1 MNLISPHL
9 VVRGADEASSWYQNA
24 LGAVEKSRV
33 PVPGGK
39 LMSVELSFGET
50 TVMLADEFEE
60 MGVLAPPSVGGTPV
74 VLHLTTDGVDTLWEQ
89 ALAAGAQVHSPLQ
102 DTFWGERHGQITD
115 PFGHRWGLAQHVRD
129 VPHDEIVEAA
139 AAIFGG

>member
-1 MNLISPHL
+1 MTSISPHL
-9 VVRGADEASSWYQNA
+9 VVRGADRASSWYQEA
-24 LGAVEKSRV
+24 LGAVEHSRI
-33 PVPGGK
+33 PVPNGK
-39 LMSVELSFGET
+39 LMSVELTFGET

-74 VLHLTTDGVDTLWEQ
+74 ALHLTTDDVDSLWER
-89 ALAAGAQVHSPLQ
+89 ALAAGAEIHSPLQ
-102 DTFWGERHGQITD
+102 DAFWGERHGQIID

-129 VPHDEIVEAA
+129 VPHDEVVRAA